1 MCVRQREKENERD
14 ASELSQI
21 GSLAVTKEDCG
32 GRGGKVMPKWG
43 ATGKDSKSG
52 GVCVCVVDDTQ
63 RGNSGEE
70 KRGGEEA
77 SYAGPPGV
85 TPTASSFQGRKN

>member
-1 MCVRQREKENERD
+1 
-14 ASELSQI
+14 
-21 GSLAVTKEDCG
+21 
-32 GRGGKVMPKWG
+32 MPKWG

-52 GVCVCVVDDTQ
+52 GVCVCFVDDTQ

-85 TPTASSFQGRKN
+85 APTASSFHLFIFFGEGEERTD